1 MVEEQTYG
9 AAELNALLG
18 TRSDDELNQE
28 VATLGTDTVLAR
40 AFQGMQ
46 QAFNPDKA
54 SGQSAVIQYV
64 VNAADGPRNWIVS
77 VANGTCDVS
86 QGQAPSPRVTLTIG
100 LADFLRLLAG
110 KLDAMAAFMG
120 GKLKVTGDIM
130 FANTMQSW
138 FPRR

>member
-1 MVEEQTYG
+1 VEEQTYG
-9 AAELNALLG
+9 AAALASLVG

-28 VATLGTDTVLAR
+28 VAGMGTDTVLER
-40 AFQGMQ
+40 VFQGMQ

-64 VNAADGPRNWIVS
+64 VNAADGPRTWIVN
-77 VANGTCDVS
+77 VAAGRCDVS

-110 KLDAMAAFMG
+110 KLDAMNAFIS

>member
-1 MVEEQTYG
+1 VDEQTYS
-9 AAELNALLG
+9 AADLNSLLG
-18 TRSDDELNQE
+18 TRGDDEINQE
-28 VATLGTDTVLAR
+28 VAKIGTDTVLTR
-40 AFQGMQ
+40 VFQGMRQ
-46 QAFNPDKA
+46 LFNPDKA
-54 SGQSAVIQYV
+54 SGQSAVIQYI
-64 VNAADGPRNWIVS
+64 VNAADGPRHWIVN
-77 VANGTCDVS
+77 VADGRCDVS

-100 LADFLRLLAG
+100 LADFLRLLDG